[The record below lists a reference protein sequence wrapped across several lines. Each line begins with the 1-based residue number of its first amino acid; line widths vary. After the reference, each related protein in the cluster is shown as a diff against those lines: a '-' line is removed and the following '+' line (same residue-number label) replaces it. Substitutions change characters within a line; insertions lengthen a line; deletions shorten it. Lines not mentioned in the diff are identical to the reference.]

1 MKEWIKRWSW
11 PEWVTLCIRVAW
23 WITLVIGLCRFY
35 EQGLPIPLWGAIGL
49 SLIPLLIPIWLQ
61 RFQLRWYLTAEIV
74 LSGSFVI
81 FLNLYEVSNIWHFTP
96 IVFVIGLL
104 SSNHTYRWTAV
115 LSSGGIPFILGW
127 VSKMSW
133 FDILIDVI
141 LHYGIVFALGY
152 AFQLAVL
159 THKQGQVIKEQNRIL
174 EQHVTQVEQMT
185 LIEERN
191 RLSKELHDT
200 IGHTL
205 TSLIMGMESLRQS
218 ATGDQTERI
227 DALLRSARSGLDEV
241 RTHLHQMS
249 SSTLPVSFT
258 ASLQKLVSKFKDSTG
273 IKVKFRT
280 LGEEYAV
287 PNPIKLTLYRCLQEA
302 LTNAARHGQAT
313 AIEIHLHF
321 EANQLRLQIQDNGIG
336 NEQLQPGFGLST
348 MKERLLELSGYLS
361 VHSHLDEGTV
371 VLCTVPRNDIV
382 HSKIRL
388 VIADDQQLVVDS
400 LSMILDQQQGL
411 QVVGTAGNGK
421 EAVELCEQVHPDVI
435 LMDVRMPEMDGI
447 EALQVLKEKWPDLRV
462 IIMST
467 FSDVEQ
473 AVTSLQHG
481 AVGYLLKS
489 IQPKDLIDTIRLIH
503 AGGMSITQEIAEQ
516 VFEEMKQ
523 QRVQLKERRNFIW
536 DNPYGL
542 IKREFDLLDLLH
554 RGSRYKA
561 IAASMNLSEGTIRN
575 YISILYSKLGVNN
588 RQDAVDK
595 AKEEGLI
602 S

>member
-1 MKEWIKRWSW
+1 MKDWIKRWSW

-35 EQGLPIPLWGAIGL
+35 ERGLPIPLWGAIGL
-49 SLIPLLIPIWLQ
+49 SLVPLFIPIWLQ
-61 RFQLRWYLTAEIV
+61 HFQLRWYLTAEIV

-81 FLNLYEVSNIWHFTP
+81 FLNLSEVSNIWHFTP

-127 VSKMSW
+127 VNKMSW

-174 EQHVTQVEQMT
+174 EQHVTQVEQMI

-280 LGEEYAV
+280 LGEEYDV

-336 NEQLQPGFGLST
+336 NEQLQLGFGLST
-348 MKERLLELSGYLS
+348 MKERLLELSGHLS

-411 QVVGTAGNGK
+411 QVVGTAGNGIA
-421 EAVELCEQVHPDVI
+421 AVELCEQVHPDVI

-473 AVTSLQHG
+473 AVISLQHG

-516 VFEEMKQ
+516 VFKEMKE
-523 QRVQLKERRNFIW
+523 QRVLIKERRNFIW

-554 RGSRYKA
+554 RGSRYKT
-561 IAASMNLSEGTIRN
+561 IAANMNLSEGTIRN